1 MVNYGVIGT
10 SWITGSFIDATR
22 KVEGLN
28 LTSVYSRTKDKA
40 DEFALKYGAKETYTN
55 LLEMAMTEK
64 IDAVYIA
71 SPNSLHYEQSKL
83 FLQNK
88 KHVICEKPV
97 ALNGEM
103 VQELIKIAKENNV
116 IFMEALKGIHL
127 PQHELLQE
135 TMKKIG
141 RITAA
146 KFDFCQLSSKY
157 PALKNGEVPNIFNPE
172 FKTGCVMDIGIYCIY
187 PALHLFGKYNQISA
201 HALKHTNGID
211 LCGGSVLCYDD
222 KVVTLTYSKVG
233 NGRGVSEI
241 IGDNGTITIER
252 LSDLEGITLHH
263 TDGTKEV
270 IYTTDD
276 STHSMQ
282 FEAQSFYNYITNF
295 ADYENQ
301 YNELGE
307 LCVNVSD
314 TLNEIRNQC
323 NMEF

>member
-10 SWITGSFIDATR
+10 GWITGSFIDATR

-28 LTSVYSRTKDKA
+28 LTSVYSRAKEKA
-40 DEFALKYGAKETYTN
+40 DEFALKYGAKETFTN
-55 LLEMAMTEK
+55 LCQMASSDK

-71 SPNSLHYEQSKL
+71 SPNSFHYEQSKL

-97 ALNGEM
+97 AVSGEL
-103 VQELIKIAKENNV
+103 VQELMEIAKENNV
-116 IFMEALKGIHL
+116 IFMEAIKGIHL
-127 PQHELLQE
+127 PQHRVLQE
-135 TMKKIG
+135 AIKRIG
-141 RITAA
+141 RVTSA

-157 PALKNGEVPNIFNPE
+157 PALKNGEMPNIFNPQ

-211 LCGGSVLCYDD
+211 LCGGSILCYDD
-222 KVVTLTYSKVG
+222 KVVTLTYSKLG
-233 NGRGVSEI
+233 DGRGVSEI
-241 IGDNGTITIER
+241 IGDNGTITIGK

-263 TDGTKEV
+263 TDGTTESIHTV
-270 IYTTDD
+270 DQ
-276 STHSMQ
+276 SVHSMQ

-295 ADYENQ
+295 AEYEAQ
-301 YNELGE
+301 YNQLGE

-314 TLNEIRNQC
+314 TLKAIRKQC